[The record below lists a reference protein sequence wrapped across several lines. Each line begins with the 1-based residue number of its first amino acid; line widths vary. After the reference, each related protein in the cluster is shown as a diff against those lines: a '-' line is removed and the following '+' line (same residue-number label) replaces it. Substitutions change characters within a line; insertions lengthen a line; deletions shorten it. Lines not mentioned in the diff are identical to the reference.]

1 MWHRR
6 LTFHSYFQNALNQ
19 PTHFAVELQVG
30 YVLSQ

>member
-6 LTFHSYFQNALNQ
+6 LTFHTYFQNVLNQ
-19 PTHFAVELQVG
+19 PTHFAVEYVG